1 MWSRGRYIAEP
12 ECPRPRCRHTT
23 DASVSSQ
30 PITQIVPTT
39 ELLPDVVSTRP
50 SESTETVPPVEEIR
64 SFIQNMIVSK
74 NKETVD
80 YKEKHM
86 ILLTVSF
93 PFLEESQSLN
103 EKGRKQMF
111 MILTC
116 NILHGTTL
124 NSCIISPLTCSSV
137 IIRINLTVFRICF
150 KPSTMNTK
158 DRFVILLWWRENDG
172 VTGLTDI
179 QMTADDRSIQIVP
192 LVGTNCG
199 ESSSQS
205 IFYDHTSIRIDVESV
220 MCWKGRQNLMNCQ
233 YWNICSIVPILF
245 F

>member
-64 SFIQNMIVSK
+64 SFFKYDRFYEQRHCWLQRKTYDSMC
-74 NKETVD
+74 
-80 YKEKHM
+80 
-86 ILLTVSF
+86 VSF

-233 YWNICSIVPILF
+233 YWNICSIVPISF